1 MKNVKLCAHRIE
13 RYKEGTKQV
22 ERIACV
28 EDYLLALATYS
39 AACRRW
45 PDAQMSLRRGP
56 RLVGGQPQ
64 KARWLRRHLQLMRG
78 GRRSR
83 PTSSAQPARHR
94 QAADERVPVAAR
106 TVARRT
112 DTP

>member
-1 MKNVKLCAHRIE
+1 MKNVKFCAHRIE

-45 PDAQMSLRRGP
+45 PDAHMSLRRGK
-56 RLVGGQPQ
+56 RIIEDNRQ
-64 KARWLRRHLQLMRG
+64 K
-78 GRRSR
+78 
-83 PTSSAQPARHR
+83 PA
-94 QAADERVPVAAR
+94 
-106 TVARRT
+106 
-112 DTP
+112 

>member
-1 MKNVKLCAHRIE
+1 MKNVKLCVHRIE

-45 PDAQMSLRRGP
+45 PDAPISLRRGK
-56 RLVGGQPQ
+56 RIIEDNRQ
-64 KARWLRRHLQLMRG
+64 K
-78 GRRSR
+78 
-83 PTSSAQPARHR
+83 PT
-94 QAADERVPVAAR
+94 
-106 TVARRT
+106 
-112 DTP
+112 

>member
-22 ERIACV
+22 DRIACV

-45 PDAQMSLRRGP
+45 ADAHMSLRQGKPLIEYNRQKPAWP
-56 RLVGGQPQ
+56 RPQ
-64 KARWLRRHLQLMRG
+64 LQLHARWSRYSAKFVAETGDEADIQRMAWRDACRSAVRRW
-78 GRRSR
+78 
-83 PTSSAQPARHR
+83 PA
-94 QAADERVPVAAR
+94 
-106 TVARRT
+106 
-112 DTP
+112 

>member
-45 PDAQMSLRRGP
+45 PDAQMSLRRGK
-56 RLVGGQPQ
+56 RIIEDNRQ
-64 KARWLRRHLQLMRG
+64 KP
-78 GRRSR
+78 S
-83 PTSSAQPARHR
+83 
-94 QAADERVPVAAR
+94 
-106 TVARRT
+106 
-112 DTP
+112 

>member
-45 PDAQMSLRRGP
+45 PGAHMSLRRGK
-56 RLVGGQPQ
+56 RIIEDNRQ
-64 KARWLRRHLQLMRG
+64 KP
-78 GRRSR
+78 S
-83 PTSSAQPARHR
+83 
-94 QAADERVPVAAR
+94 
-106 TVARRT
+106 
-112 DTP
+112 